1 MIINAAYKTSL
12 SASAYKI
19 SNTRPTFTPVL
30 RRVKKAGSI
39 VLVLPVGK
47 NGKKEVKS

>member
-1 MIINAAYKTSL
+1 MIIPAAYKLTL

-19 SNTRPTFTPVL
+19 SAPRPTFTPVI
-30 RRVKKAGSI
+30 RRKKIQGSI

-47 NGKKEVKS
+47 KEVKS